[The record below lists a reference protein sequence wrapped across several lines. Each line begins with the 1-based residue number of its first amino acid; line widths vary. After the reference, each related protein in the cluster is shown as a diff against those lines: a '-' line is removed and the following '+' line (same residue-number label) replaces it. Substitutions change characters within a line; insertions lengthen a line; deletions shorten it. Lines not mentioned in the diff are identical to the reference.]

1 MNITPGDIV
10 EYTDTEFVKEDRKV
24 YSIKVIKKGIW
35 DGEKVILND
44 KEQTT
49 VYKLEWLTKVKSLNE
64 ILKEAA
70 NNYLNNYNGAPTERE
85 LFIAGA
91 EFYKNFK
98 L

>member
-1 MNITPGDIV
+1 MNIKPGDIV
-10 EYTDTEFVKEDRKV
+10 EYTDTVSIKEDKQLKHV
-24 YSIKVIKKGIW
+24 KVIKKGIW

-70 NNYLNNYNGAPTERE
+70 NNYLNNGAPTERE